1 MSGTSTAGTLL
12 LKDGTVFRGLAAGV
26 RTSQVGE
33 VVFNTSL
40 TGYPEVVTDASYSGP
55 IVAMTYPLSG
65 NYGITRED
73 FESSRPYLSGFVV
86 RRLARLR
93 SNYRAEGDLEPY
105 LAETDV
111 PCLSEIDT
119 RKLTR
124 CIRKHGALMGII
136 DTTGKPVEEL
146 QEQLGSAPPFEGRD
160 LVREVTSDGIVVLGA
175 VAPDEFLLSGDG
187 VPQVQGAR
195 SIGILDCGVKANI
208 SRSLARSGC
217 TVTVYPATTPVEV
230 IQQAKHDGFC
240 FSNGP
245 GDPSAV
251 PYVADIAKALI
262 GTLPILGICLG
273 HQMLGMALGAKT
285 FKLPF
290 GHHGGNHP
298 VHDLLLDKVSI
309 TTQNHGFS
317 VDADSLPQGAEAT
330 HINLNDDTLEG
341 FRVADRQV
349 LAVQFH
355 PEAAPGPH
363 DALSVFTEFLAMTGP
378 LAPPQ

>member
-1 MSGTSTAGTLL
+1 MSGTPTAGTLL
-12 LKDGTVFRGLAAGV
+12 LKDGTVFRGLAAGA
-26 RTSQVGE
+26 RTTKVGE

-40 TGYPEVVTDASYSGP
+40 TGYPEVVTDASYCGQ
-55 IVAMTYPLSG
+55 IVAMTYPLIG
-65 NYGITRED
+65 NYGVTRAD
-73 FESSRPYLSGFVV
+73 FESRRPFLSGFVV
-86 RRLARLR
+86 RRLAGLR

-105 LAETDV
+105 LAGTDV

-124 CIRKHGALMGII
+124 CIREHGALMGII
-136 DTTGKPVEEL
+136 DTTGKPLEAL

-160 LVREVTSDGIVVLGA
+160 LVREVTSAGIAVLEP
-175 VAPDEFLLSGDG
+175 VAPDEFLLGGLPRVAGD
-187 VPQVQGAR
+187 R
-195 SIGILDCGVKANI
+195 HIGILDCGVKANI
-208 SRSLARSGC
+208 ARSFLRSGC
-217 TVTVYPATTPVEV
+217 QVTVYPATTPADV
-230 IQQAKHDGFC
+230 IVKANHDGFC

-251 PYVADIAKALI
+251 PYVAETAKALI

-285 FKLPF
+285 YKLPF

-309 TTQNHGFS
+309 TTQNHGFA
-317 VDADSLPQGAEAT
+317 VDGDSLPPTAEAT

-363 DALSVFTEFLAMTGP
+363 DALSVFTEFLSMTGE
-378 LAPPQ
+378 LASA

>member
-1 MSGTSTAGTLL
+1 MRGTSTAGTLL
-12 LKDGTVFRGLAAGV
+12 LKDGTVFRGLAAGA
-26 RTSQVGE
+26 RTTNVGE

-40 TGYPEVVTDASYSGP
+40 TGYPEVVTDASYCGQ
-55 IVAMTYPLSG
+55 IVAMTYPLIG

-73 FESSRPYLSGFVV
+73 FESSRPFLSGFVV
-86 RRLARLR
+86 RRLAGLR
-93 SNYRAEGDLEPY
+93 SNYRAEGDLAPY

-136 DTTGKPVEEL
+136 DTTGQPVEAL

-160 LVREVTSDGIVVLGA
+160 LVREVTSEGIEVLEP
-175 VAPDEFLLSGDG
+175 VAPDEFLLEGEG
-187 VPQVQGAR
+187 VPLVKGPR
-195 SIGILDCGVKANI
+195 SIGIIDCGVKANI

-217 TVTVYPATTPVEV
+217 TVTIYPATTPADV
-230 IQQAKHDGFC
+230 IAKANHDGLC

-251 PYVADIAKALI
+251 PYVAETAKALI

-273 HQMLGMALGAKT
+273 HQMLGLALGAT
-285 FKLPF
+285 TYKLPF
-290 GHHGGNHP
+290 GHHGANHP

-309 TTQNHGFS
+309 TTQNHGFA
-317 VDADSLPQGAEAT
+317 VDADSLPQSAEAT

-363 DALSVFTEFLAMTGP
+363 DALSVFTEFLAMTGA
-378 LAPPQ
+378 LATA